1 MFDHFLCHHVLLH
14 HHLNPVPVPKHDDG
28 VGEHEQVAANHQPR
42 IREDRLRA
50 EQGLLL
56 VNFPSRWSL
65 SLSFALC
72 VDPQHHSNRET
83 GTAMY

>member
-1 MFDHFLCHHVLLH
+1 MFDHLLCHHLLLH

-50 EQGLLL
+50 GQ
-56 VNFPSRWSL
+56 VVVSKFPIKMVFVIIICSL
-65 SLSFALC
+65 C
-72 VDPQHHSNRET
+72 
-83 GTAMY
+83 